1 MLNNKGLNSVK
12 HTLML
17 KESLLLLFVGA
28 RLHVVLISVKD
39 LSADVGTPGN
49 C

>member
-1 MLNNKGLNSVK
+1 MLNSKTLNTMW

-17 KESLLLLFVGA
+17 KESLLLLFAGG
-28 RLHVVLISVKD
+28 RLHVVLISVKNP
-39 LSADVGTPGN
+39 SAEVGTPGN